1 MKKHV
6 LKKAVAVMLV
16 AVMLVTGINITT
28 IQKKESVKAKENKAT
43 EQKVVKELKDLR
55 TADSTT
61 YLLSNGSKQVD
72 YYSQDIRYIKNGK
85 YVDYDSNLKKISNSE
100 INRIKAQ
107 SSKFIR
113 DDVENFVYTNISGDS
128 KHYFPESVGEDNG
141 VVTIKDSHAIK
152 MVPQI
157 NENSEKSSVTE
168 QSTKNT
174 EDVKEM
180 VSDDNT
186 SGDVEYC
193 YDMEKTSDNEIVYK
207 NNDNTIKYNYYSNPN
222 GIKEEIVLKKKPENN
237 EFCFKM
243 ELKGLKLNRNK
254 YNNQIEITDKKTGQT
269 VAFIEAPNI
278 KDKNDRLSYD
288 DVAYE
293 LDYTE
298 ENPILKVVADPEYLE
313 NASYPVTIDPSV
325 VWMQD
330 KLESVAV
337 STASAL
343 SDMNL
348 QNSSIISIY
357 NKGLNRVPYEG
368 SECYCYIDTSNVFNG
383 NAFAGKPDL
392 LQDMRIEK
400 ATLRLVEYENS
411 SENSQKNGTV
421 EVREINGPWKVDTIK
436 GNNHPDMSEE
446 IMSEFKYVGKHLTQH
461 DVDIT
466 DWIRDVAKGKKENN
480 GIALKAKEE
489 GTVAHFYSSQI
500 NYKVDDDGKLKGAY
514 MWLSLQYKDVTRYY
528 GQDGVYA
535 PSGNYSESSDDMNVQ
550 SIFGD
555 IPITRTYNSMSYE
568 NQSVIGNGF
577 SLNYQMQVRRMNN
590 TVKVTMPGSEQ
601 WTFED
606 CDTYFKAR
614 DNKGT
619 LTLSDGKYKLVT
631 EDMTE
636 YSFDENGNLEYIK
649 DELGN
654 ILNITRD
661 NQGNITKITD
671 DTGLFVKFTYNNGKI
686 SKIEDIK
693 SGKVLRTVSY
703 EYTGDY
709 LSKAVYP
716 GKMES
721 HYEYDE
727 SGRLINVSAS
737 GEKGELST
745 REIKLTY
752 YNQGSFKD
760 LVKTTEDTIGV
771 TTTLTYD
778 FDNNQTTVTENKAT
792 GEEIRQARYTY
803 NDSLCVT
810 NEEDLK
816 MKSDEKQISEVEY
829 QNSEDPDRPK
839 TEKDKYGN
847 VTSYEY
853 DENGNTTKIT
863 YPDGSTELSE
873 YDSETNDLLKHT
885 DRLGLV
891 TENTYEDGL
900 LVKVTEGGF
909 VTNSYSYYPEGTYEM
924 EGLVKEETDAHGNI
938 KAYTYDTKGNVLT
951 SNEIVDGEDHI
962 TKNTY
967 DDKGNLIKTVD
978 PNGIC
983 TEYTYNASGITLLT
997 KVSDKNGENVQITRN
1012 VHDALGRE
1020 IQVIEPAQYQSA
1032 KDNIDADLY
1041 TDKTVGTYTTYNAK
1055 GQVEKVRDPLGNI
1068 TRYEYDGDGNQ
1079 IKEIKPNGTFY
1090 TYEHDREGR
1099 VTLERYHESESA
1111 VPVLLSENIYDENV
1125 NKVETKNFISNT
1137 MSGRTIKE
1145 SDWEGNVVKETTQS
1159 GAVTVSV
1166 YEKGLLKKEYTNDGS
1181 FAKYSYDKW
1190 GRTLK
1195 KEENFNKKA
1204 SGIDDIDNIYES
1216 ENAVSLYE
1224 YDRFGNVTCESERN
1238 GYGKNSDRYK
1248 ITYHSYDSRDNEI
1261 LEKDDNGH
1269 CVQHYYSWDG
1279 KILRD
1284 YKGMKLPLNI
1294 DGLDDVSSIGHMP
1307 YSVIKYEYD
1316 SMGRLKQKTDPMNQ
1330 SETYEYDRAGRQ
1342 KTKIDKNGI
1351 KHTTTYD
1358 GAGNVIKEVN
1368 GEEGTTGSV
1377 VKTYE
1382 YDCMGNVKTKKEG
1395 DTTISYEYDG
1405 RNNCTK
1411 ETEGNVVKTYKYNNS
1426 NQITESL
1433 ITVNGVSKQKIEN
1446 TYDESGN
1453 LIDVSENGQIKA
1465 IYTYDKWNRLV
1476 KTMNGNRTYEYRS
1489 YNAAGLP
1496 EVITNKKN
1504 SSTLSQYS
1512 YTYYFDGK
1520 ERTKTEKGKTTY
1532 YIYDGTGQLTREKS
1546 YKVKDNNT
1554 LIENAV
1560 EVEGGIPY
1568 KADID
1573 VIGRKRYF
1581 KFTPVVSGDY
1591 TIKSY
1596 NNTNNPKIK
1605 LCDSDGN
1612 VIKQTDNI
1620 SDDDLNFEMSYSM
1633 EKGTT
1638 YILELSDDVGKATYD
1653 FVISDAE
1660 KSNTD
1665 IYASAE
1671 IHEDIPLMVKLLKSY
1686 EKRYYSFIAKASGE
1700 YTVEADSG
1708 DAWVFLYDGN
1718 QNHLAGGQ
1726 GSPFNKITYTL
1737 KKGER
1742 YYISA
1747 KVYAGTGSFELLLTS
1762 PNQAGGNIT
1771 DYQYDGNDNRIRQVE
1786 SEDGS
1791 LKETLYE
1798 YDKNDR
1804 LTKMTKDSNET
1815 TYEYDNNGNLKEK
1828 SDGTKQSYDAL
1839 NRMISYTSP
1848 KNETTIYTYYADDMR
1863 KSKKVHNK
1871 AEIKQVWMGDDIA
1884 MELENGNVKS
1894 SYVHGEK
1901 LICSDYGFYLYN
1913 GHGDVT
1919 MLTDSSGNVTKDYEY
1934 NSFGKQK
1941 SSTTDGDEN
1950 PYRYSGEY
1958 YDMESGYTY
1967 LQARYYDP
1975 DLGRFVSEDPAM
1987 DGDNWYVYCGNDPI
2001 NMIDP
2006 SGMWMGYDHKNIT
2019 KKAFNEVTSLQK
2031 LISSES
2037 NELLKKIKDGCVFP
2051 DDDSS
2056 GLRDIRAWHGHKGYS
2071 TIKNK
2076 QLSKA
2081 VKLWKKDKHA
2091 KAFVELG
2098 KGLHAIQDHYSHTF
2112 RKKGKDVNTW
2122 SYVKGKFYK
2131 KDKKIIAGKYPKYVN
2146 TNTLVKFLVDKRY
2159 DGTVKKKQL
2168 RKEIRKE
2175 LIGKNVHKYTADYKY
2190 SYFSVKNNKWQ
2201 WTNAISNRYKKA
2213 KTESKKYLNTF
2224 AKKIRKK

>member
-157 NENSEKSSVTE
+157 NENSEDSNVTE

-174 EDVKEM
+174 EDVKET

-186 SGDVEYC
+186 SGNKEYC
-193 YDMEKTSDNEIVYK
+193 YDMEKTSDNKILYK
-207 NNDNTIKYNYYSNPN
+207 NSDNTIKYGYYSNPN

-243 ELKGLKLNRNK
+243 ELNGLKLNRNK
-254 YNNQIEITDKKTGQT
+254 YDNQIKLTDEKTGQT

-1791 LKETLYE
+1791 LKEILYE

-1863 KSKKVHNK
+1863 KSKKVYNK

-1934 NSFGKQK
+1934 SSFGKQK

-1967 LQARYYDP
+1967 LQARYYDS

-2001 NMIDP
+2001 NMVDP

-2019 KKAFNEVTSLQK
+2019 REAVKKSNTLCFISWLGVDEILAFASTEPDNNTELRK
-2031 LISSES
+2031 L
-2037 NELLKKIKDGCVFP
+2037 NKWHGHGDYKKLKKIQLNKAVNAF
-2051 DDDSS
+2051 
-2056 GLRDIRAWHGHKGYS
+2056 
-2071 TIKNK
+2071 KNK
-2076 QLSKA
+2076 KFFTAMLN
-2081 VKLWKKDKHA
+2081 
-2091 KAFVELG
+2091 LG
-2098 KGLHAIQDHYSHTF
+2098 RGLHTIQDHYAHTF
-2112 RKKGKDVNTW
+2112 KKNGKTVNTW
-2122 SYVKGKFYK
+2122 SYSKEQFYK
-2131 KDKKIIAGKYPKYVN
+2131 KNNKIIAGKYPQYV
-2146 TNTLVKFLVDKRY
+2146 D
-2159 DGTVKKKQL
+2159 
-2168 RKEIRKE
+2168 IKE
-2175 LIGKNVHKYTADYKY
+2175 LVNSIYKHQNKKSKKSKSEIKKELVGKKVHKFTADYKY
-2190 SYFSVKNNKWQ
+2190 AQFDVEKNKWI
-2201 WTNAISNRYKKA
+2201 WTNNVSSRYKYAVK
-2213 KTESKKYLNTF
+2213 ESTLYINSF
-2224 AKKIRKK
+2224 IKKIKGGK